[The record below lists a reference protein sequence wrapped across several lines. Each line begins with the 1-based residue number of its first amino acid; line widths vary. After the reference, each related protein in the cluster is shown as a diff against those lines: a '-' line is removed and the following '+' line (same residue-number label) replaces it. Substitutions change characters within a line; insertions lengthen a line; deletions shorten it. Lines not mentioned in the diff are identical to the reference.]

1 MVPKRTSRAAR
12 RSPPSKRLASLAR
25 RRATIEFVDPIRQ
38 DDVEWAKQ
46 TPPAE
51 KLSAALKMMRFG
63 IRLKRSA
70 LVASHPG
77 AEEAEVDAML
87 QAWLDT
93 DG

>member
-1 MVPKRTSRAAR
+1 M
-12 RSPPSKRLASLAR
+12 
-25 RRATIEFVDPIRQ
+25 DPIRQ
-38 DDVEWAKQ
+38 DDVAWVKQ

-70 LVASHPG
+70 LVASHPE

-87 QAWLDT
+87 QAWLET

>member
-1 MVPKRTSRAAR
+1 MIDALAPAR
-12 RSPPSKRLASLAR
+12 YNEA
-25 RRATIEFVDPIRQ
+25 VVPIRQ
-38 DDVEWAKQ
+38 DDVAWVKQ

-51 KLSAALKMMRFG
+51 KLAVALKMMRLG

-77 AEEAEVDAML
+77 ADEAEVDSML

>member
-1 MVPKRTSRAAR
+1 M
-12 RSPPSKRLASLAR
+12 
-25 RRATIEFVDPIRQ
+25 DPIRQ
-38 DDVEWAKQ
+38 DDVAWVKQ

-51 KLSAALKMMRFG
+51 KLAAALKMMRLG

-77 AEEAEVDAML
+77 AAESEIDAML

>member
-1 MVPKRTSRAAR
+1 MAPAR
-12 RSPPSKRLASLAR
+12 YNDV
-25 RRATIEFVDPIRQ
+25 VDPIRQ
-38 DDVEWAKQ
+38 DDVEWVKR

-51 KLSAALKMMRFG
+51 KLGAALKMMRFG